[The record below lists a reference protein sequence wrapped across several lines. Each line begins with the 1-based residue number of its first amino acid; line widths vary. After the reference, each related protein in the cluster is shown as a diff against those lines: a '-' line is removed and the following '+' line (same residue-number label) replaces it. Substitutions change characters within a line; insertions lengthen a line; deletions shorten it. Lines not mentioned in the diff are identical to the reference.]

1 MLDELKILTDT
12 FIPFSKYG
20 KDFLLK
26 KRKVVN
32 KNAGRSKNA
41 QR

>member
-12 FIPFSKYG
+12 FNPFSKYG

-26 KRKVVN
+26 KERW
-32 KNAGRSKNA
+32 
-41 QR
+41 